1 MISSLLAKAVSVGV
15 VKRMGRS
22 FVGDRFVLELF
33 QREHAI
39 SIETEQKKGT
49 RKLSIMEQEELY
61 ILKRDGSR
69 QLFEAEKIR
78 SAIYKAYRAGGVRPD
93 PSSVDVIVARIESV
107 ARAHKDGAL
116 AVEDIQDMV
125 EQALMAADPFIAKK
139 YIIYRE
145 WRTVERDKRTRLKHT
160 MDGIV
165 KIEKNDTNLSN
176 ANMSA
181 YTPSG
186 QMMTFASEV
195 TKDYARKYLVS
206 NIYSRAHEVGDI
218 HIHDLDYYPTKTTTC
233 VQYDLEDLYE
243 RGFFTKNGSVRTPQS
258 IQSYATLATIV
269 FQTNQN
275 EQHGGQAIPA
285 FDFFMA
291 PGVRKTFIKRLVAT
305 FALSIRLKSG
315 DETTEVDDLINR

>member
-1 MISSLLAKAVSVGV
+1 MIIPLLAKPVSVGV

-160 MDGIV
+160 MMV
-165 KIEKNDTNLSN
+165 LS
-176 ANMSA
+176 
-181 YTPSG
+181 
-186 QMMTFASEV
+186 
-195 TKDYARKYLVS
+195 R
-206 NIYSRAHEVGDI
+206 SRRMI
-218 HIHDLDYYPTKTTTC
+218 PT
-233 VQYDLEDLYE
+233 
-243 RGFFTKNGSVRTPQS
+243 
-258 IQSYATLATIV
+258 
-269 FQTNQN
+269 
-275 EQHGGQAIPA
+275 
-285 FDFFMA
+285 
-291 PGVRKTFIKRLVAT
+291 
-305 FALSIRLKSG
+305 
-315 DETTEVDDLINR
+315 